1 MRLAPQLLQKLPDAA
16 ALQAGQESGVALDI
30 EEKRKRWASLES
42 RVNSLESKIW
52 NLVDPETFDSRP

>member
-42 RVNSLESKIW
+42 RVNSLESE
-52 NLVDPETFDSRP
+52 V